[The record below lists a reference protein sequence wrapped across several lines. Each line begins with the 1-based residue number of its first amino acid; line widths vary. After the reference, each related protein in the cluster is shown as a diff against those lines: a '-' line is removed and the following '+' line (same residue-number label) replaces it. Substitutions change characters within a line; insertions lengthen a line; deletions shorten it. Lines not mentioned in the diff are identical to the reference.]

1 MATGALKNSR
11 HLRRLT
17 VLVTVAGVALSTSAT
32 SVAGADEPG
41 PAADPPAS
49 AGDAPPGW
57 RTFGSYEEAVAA
69 GPSRTL
75 EEAAAVQQNSMN
87 VAEPTVLPEGLE
99 DTAARPRTKAADEEW
114 WWDDE
119 DTYDVAPG
127 ELPEPGEFTLDSCEE
142 EFPDGRTT
150 PLYKNRYSMC
160 FEPKIGFRHMNG
172 SGVFAI
178 MWFDLTLVGWGSRD
192 TLWNRF
198 QWRISNP
205 VPEGPVDPTAP
216 MTLDMV
222 CDGQGQ
228 ASCENDE
235 AQGPVTKS
243 LAEWSSLEWVYNEN
257 FFMGDSFPSGNT
269 PPFHPDDLVSFLSAR
284 FIASGPDYTDDLDLT
299 YRCDSA
305 SYLPAN
311 ESGGCIFDDVRPVHY
326 IDMED
331 TAITQ
336 EAFHI
341 FEAFTKPHL
350 INPDPAGKIIP
361 GNANSRPRESL
372 SRLRPEYEPTRY
384 RRNHDIAVA
393 TCLGVDP
400 DYASKRMDCDEF
412 PYRSTFQGAAL
423 GTEDPD
429 TEYSYSAR
437 ALNRSHN
444 RSAGAKLGVW
454 YSFDRILH
462 GDRFWVQVGCGPQ
475 ALPCGGDIPD
485 MPGTGNT
492 PPTVDAG
499 PDVTGAEGSPVALAG
514 TVTDPDDTP
523 TIAWSAA
530 PGPGVDPGATCTFA
544 NAAAP
549 NTTIT
554 CTDDGPFTVTL
565 TADDGHGE
573 PSPVSDR
580 ATVTL
585 ANVNPAAQITAPT
598 SGQMINARR
607 PAPVSVTFTDQ
618 GTNDTHTCQVDYG
631 DGDGPVQG
639 TVTQQPGGGTCAAEH
654 VYGFDGLGPRTITAT
669 ITDDDGGADS
679 KTVDVV
685 VYVPGAGFAISADG
699 LLDVERTPDVRC
711 PPDDEQS
718 TATLD
723 TLVGRVGALN
733 VSCTVS
739 TTTGRTEVETSVA
752 DVTLLN
758 GLVRI
763 TDIQSSCTAD
773 ASGIERSSLVGTI
786 NGIPIGAGSGSLSVL
801 GVVEVAYN
809 ESTTD
814 TEGRLVQNAIR
825 VRAAGQEVVV
835 GSCRLG

>member
-17 VLVTVAGVALSTSAT
+17 VLVTVAGVALSASAM

-57 RTFGSYEEAVAA
+57 RTFDSYEEAVAA

-87 VAEPTVLPEGLE
+87 VAEPTVLP
-99 DTAARPRTKAADEEW
+99 ADLDVPLRDEVATFDDVPY
-114 WWDDE
+114 DDE
-119 DTYDVAPG
+119 DLVDPEMPLPTPG
-127 ELPEPGEFTLDSCEE
+127 VYTFDSCRAD
-142 EFPDGRTT
+142 FPDGRER
-150 PLYKNRYSMC
+150 PLYKNRYASC
-160 FEPKIGFRHMNG
+160 LEARVPYRHFRCSGSACVQTGTTWFTFTQIGFGHRNG
-172 SGVFAI
+172 TWINFQYQLTD
-178 MWFDLTLVGWGSRD
+178 FDPQGD
-192 TLWNRF
+192 AP
-198 QWRISNP
+198 QSN
-205 VPEGPVDPTAP
+205 EMSIGI
-216 MTLDMV
+216 V
-222 CDGQGQ
+222 CDAQGQ
-228 ASCENDE
+228 ATCPPDP
-235 AQGPVTKS
+235 GPVEKPLS
-243 LAEWSSLEWVYNEN
+243 EWDAMEGFTNVGITLD
-257 FFMGDSFPSGNT
+257 DSPPSGD
-269 PPFHPDDLVSFLSAR
+269 PSYRPEDDVSLHSAR
-284 FIASGPDYTDDLDLT
+284 TVIQGDPQHGAYTNET
-299 YRCDSA
+299 TFRCDNA
-305 SYLPAN
+305 QYLSPRGA
-311 ESGGCIFDDVRPVHY
+311 CIFDDVQSVHY
-326 IDMED
+326 VDLLDNSILE
-331 TAITQ
+331 
-336 EAFHI
+336 EALHI
-341 FEAFTKPHL
+341 YAAYH
-350 INPDPAGKIIP
+350 NPDTTYPRVPDKHVP
-361 GNANSRPRESL
+361 GDQSADRAKQLTRMAPR
-372 SRLRPEYEPTRY
+372 YEPTRY
-384 RRNHDIAVA
+384 RLNHDTAVR
-393 TCLGVDP
+393 TCTENFRGYPGDG
-400 DYASKRMDCDEF
+400 RDCDEF
-412 PYRSTFQGAAL
+412 PYRSTYEGAYWKVDHPDDYFSSSAAAINRAHNQRAGRLL
-423 GTEDPD
+423 G
-429 TEYSYSAR
+429 A
-437 ALNRSHN
+437 
-444 RSAGAKLGVW
+444 W
-454 YSFDRILH
+454 YLADRILH
-462 GDRFWVQVGCGPQ
+462 RDRFWVKVGCGPF
-475 ALPCGGDIPD
+475 AEGCGGSEP
-485 MPGTGNT
+485 PGLPGDNV

-499 PDVTGAEGSPVALAG
+499 PDVTGAEGSPVTLAG

-763 TDIQSSCTAD
+763 TDIQSTCTAD

-801 GVVEVAYN
+801 GLAEVAYN